1 MEQFHRQPGKI
12 HKSLFYALGIAITMY
27 SSMVSAEKLNMTP
40 GLWEHS
46 YTVKTQSGELE
57 EAMAQMQQR
66 LAGLPPEQRKMVE
79 QMMAAQGVGFG
90 EKVNTI
96 KMCITQGE
104 IDQGVLPQQ
113 EGCTQTIM
121 KQTPNRLSVKFSCTD
136 PPASGEGE
144 VQFQGPKQYSGNHK
158 MITQTEDGKS
168 EIIEMTQTGRWLSA
182 DCGNIR
188 PIEE

>member
-1 MEQFHRQPGKI
+1 MPQYHRQPDKI
-12 HKSLFYALGIAITMY
+12 RISFFYALGIALTIYAST
-27 SSMVSAEKLNMTP
+27 VSAEKLNMAP
-40 GLWEHS
+40 GLWEHT

-57 EAMAQMQQR
+57 EAMAQMQQQ
-66 LAGLPPEQRKMVE
+66 LAALPPEQRKMVE
-79 QMMAAQGVGFG
+79 QMMAAQGLGLG
-90 EKVNTI
+90 ETANTV

-113 EGCTQTIM
+113 EGCTQTII
-121 KQTPNRLSVKFSCTD
+121 KQTPNRLSVKFSCID

-144 VQFQGPKQYSGNHK
+144 VHFQGPKQYSGNHK
-158 MITQTEDGKS
+158 MITQTEDGKP
-168 EIIEMTQTGRWLSA
+168 ETIEMTQRGRWLSA